1 MKRVQVGLV
10 LDVIIMK
17 LKRRSKV
24 INWDYLEEKEYDKL
38 LELDNILSEFGLS
51 GYERSEI
58 YNECSI
64 RDIEELVKELEE
76 EL

>member
-1 MKRVQVGLV
+1 M
-10 LDVIIMK
+10 
-17 LKRRSKV
+17 